1 MEEKRADTKPLSFIG
16 KSEIAQKAETA
27 EARAEAEKEAKRK
40 AEENTQEFRLVFG
53 TAGKYPDG
61 TSWERDATPEEA
73 SRAFNAQAEDATK
86 AMQEY
91 IERGVR
97 RQ

>member
-16 KSEIAQKAETA
+16 KSEIAQ
-27 EARAEAEKEAKRK
+27 K

-61 TSWERDATPEEA
+61 TSWERDATPEE
-73 SRAFNAQAEDATK
+73 QAEYESYCK
-86 AMQEY
+86 
-91 IERGVR
+91 
-97 RQ
+97 

>member
-61 TSWERDATPEEA
+61 TSCERDATPEEA
-73 SRAFNAQAEDATK
+73 RRAFNAQAEDATK

-91 IERGVR
+91 IERGER

>member
-27 EARAEAEKEAKRK
+27 E

-61 TSWERDATPEEA
+61 TSWERDATPEE
-73 SRAFNAQAEDATK
+73 QAEYESYCK
-86 AMQEY
+86 
-91 IERGVR
+91 
-97 RQ
+97 